1 MSWEIRMA
9 AEQGTKW
16 RSPVLVG
23 SSVIALGLCLFS
35 YHYLDIRIAYYCNS
49 IAPPVKNIFEHI
61 TGFGKSTWYLVGSV
75 LFFLYFKFI
84 RINNKLSSRSMFVFL
99 AIVISGVITDIIKYI
114 LGRYRPEALFQQDLY
129 GFVCFQH
136 SHSMT
141 SFPSGHANTIT
152 AFMFSL
158 YLIYPRYW
166 LVFFLVA
173 LLVMASRI
181 VICAHYL
188 SDVVFGAYLAILSTL
203 YIRDV
208 FIRRNVNIASVT
220 PQ

>member
-1 MSWEIRMA
+1 MA
-9 AEQGTKW
+9 AEQRTTW
-16 RSPVLVG
+16 LSPMLVG
-23 SSVIALGLCLFS
+23 SSIITLGFCLFS
-35 YHYLDIRIAYYCNS
+35 YYYLDIRIAYYCNS
-49 IAPPVKNIFEHI
+49 IGPPVKNIFKYI

-75 LFFLYFKFI
+75 LFFLYFKFV
-84 RINNKLSSRSMFVFL
+84 RINKKLSSRSIFIFL
-99 AIVISGVITDIIKYI
+99 TIAISGVITDIIKYI

-129 GFVCFQH
+129 GFICFQH

-152 AFMFSL
+152 AIMFSL

-166 LVFFLVA
+166 LAFLLVA
-173 LLVMASRI
+173 LLIMASRI

-188 SDVVFGAYLAILSTL
+188 SDVLFGSYLAILTTL

-208 FIRRNVNIASVT
+208 FVRKGVHIASVT

>member
-1 MSWEIRMA
+1 M
-9 AEQGTKW
+9 
-16 RSPVLVG
+16 LVG
-23 SSVIALGLCLFS
+23 SSIIALGFCLFS
-35 YHYLDIRIAYYCNS
+35 YYYLDIRIAHYCNS
-49 IAPPVKNIFEHI
+49 IASPVKNIFEQI

-75 LFFLYFKFI
+75 LSFLYFKFI
-84 RINNKLSSRSMFVFL
+84 RIDRKLSSRSIFIFL

-152 AFMFSL
+152 AIMFSL

-166 LVFFLVA
+166 LAFLLVA
-173 LLVMASRI
+173 LLIMASRI

-188 SDVVFGAYLAILSTL
+188 SDVVFGSYLAILTTL
-203 YIRDV
+203 YIKDV
-208 FIRRNVNIASVT
+208 FIRKNVNIYSMI
-220 PQ
+220 PR